1 MISYKSSIKD
11 GELIIKSKLGGGER
25 INPCEWELVSGGS
38 IRGLMKVKRGSFG
51 KLIFS
56 SPEAEPLKRYL
67 MKGITKEE
75 FASVIAQFVRV
86 LTEIDKYALQ
96 TRNLEMY
103 AEGVYITPRTREL
116 IFIYRPV
123 LDKEVGSDLNGFIRS
138 LIDYATFSTLQDR
151 AYVAELESILRD
163 IEKYPPKTMSDY
175 VCRLDKATYD
185 RELSRSMGSRSHSG
199 TQDPWGDDDETWVEP
214 EREDYGSSDGY
225 GSQGSYDYEDETT
238 FGEYEQQEETYVD
251 SGNMYWK
258 MPDVKEQ
265 QSFDEPLTGMWE
277 DQEEPTD
284 AYDMKYYSE
293 PEAQT
298 SVSDE
303 APVNVTYEEASG
315 GMYRDVP
322 IPSAGSGGAYEASA
336 GSSGYD
342 EPMTEVEDYQDGP
355 SEYDEPPTDVEP
367 YSGGPSEYDEPLTDV
382 EPYSGGPSKPDEPP
396 TDVDDRRDE
405 PVPRRRPPERRGG
418 SAPRVYAT
426 IERCSTGEVYAIK
439 QDEILIGKDRLG
451 ADIYIDGNPAV
462 SRRHALISQRAG
474 RFFITDVG
482 SLNHTFVNGR
492 ELRAEQEFEIRDGS
506 RLCLADE
513 NFIFRTR

>member
-11 GELIIKSKLGGGER
+11 GELIIKSKLGSGEK
-25 INPCEWELVSGGS
+25 INPREWELLSGGS
-38 IRGLMKVKRGSFG
+38 IRGLMKVRRGSFG

-86 LTEIDKYALQ
+86 LTEIDRYALQ

-138 LIDYATFSTLQDR
+138 LIDFATFSTLQDR

-185 RELSRSMGSRSHSG
+185 RELSRSMGSRSRG
-199 TQDPWGDDDETWVEP
+199 DTQDPWGDDDETWVEP
-214 EREDYGSSDGY
+214 QEEDYGSSDGY
-225 GSQGSYDYEDETT
+225 GSQSSYDYEEETT
-238 FGEYEQQEETYVD
+238 FGKYEPQEETYVD
-251 SGNMYWK
+251 SSNMYWK
-258 MPDVKEQ
+258 KLDESEQ
-265 QSFDEPLTGMWE
+265 QNFDEPLTGVWE
-277 DQEEPTD
+277 EQEEPTSVD
-284 AYDMKYYSE
+284 VDIKHHSE

-303 APVNVTYEEASG
+303 VPVDVTYEEAIG
-315 GMYRDVP
+315 KTYKDVP
-322 IPSAGSGGAYEASA
+322 MPPTVSDGAYKASA
-336 GSSGYD
+336 DSAEYD
-342 EPMTEVEDYQDGP
+342 EPMTEVEDYP
-355 SEYDEPPTDVEP
+355 NEPPEYDEPPTMVEDYPDEP
-367 YSGGPSEYDEPLTDV
+367 YIPEKKQAPAYENEYDEP
-382 EPYSGGPSKPDEPP
+382 P
-396 TDVDDRRDE
+396 TTMEDIE

-418 SAPRVYAT
+418 SAPRVFAT

-474 RFFITDVG
+474 RFFITDMR